1 MNRQRVKGCALVNGI
16 EHTFKPLVPPQVFMV
31 NDGLQAE
38 EAMAE
43 DPLVAHRDARQL
55 VRLVQCPRC
64 SRPLKAPVTL
74 PCSHT
79 VCRKCLP
86 EPQPRTNIS
95 YPNTPDRLMGIA
107 CPLMG
112 CGAEQPQKHPHPSPP
127 PPPHLPTPHHHYYL
141 LPPFYPYT
149 YISRICLFMHAY
161 SQYRLHTPLTCHS
174 PPPYM
179 PSKRIIVISY

>member
-79 VCRKCLP
+79 VASVYRNLSH
-86 EPQPRTNIS
+86 EPT
-95 YPNTPDRLMGIA
+95 
-107 CPLMG
+107 
-112 CGAEQPQKHPHPSPP
+112 SP
-127 PPPHLPTPHHHYYL
+127 T
-141 LPPFYPYT
+141 
-149 YISRICLFMHAY
+149 RIL
-161 SQYRLHTPLTCHS
+161 Q
-174 PPPYM
+174 
-179 PSKRIIVISY
+179 IV